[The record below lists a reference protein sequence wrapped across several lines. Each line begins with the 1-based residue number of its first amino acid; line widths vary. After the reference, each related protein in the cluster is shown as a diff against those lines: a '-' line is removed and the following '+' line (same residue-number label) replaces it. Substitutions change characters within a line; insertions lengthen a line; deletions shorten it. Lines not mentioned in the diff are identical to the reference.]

1 MWMVFNKYKTKKKEM
16 KERKVEGEASFPN
29 LAEWV

>member
-1 MWMVFNKYKTKKKEM
+1 MWMVFSKYKTKKKEV

-29 LAEWV
+29 LTELV